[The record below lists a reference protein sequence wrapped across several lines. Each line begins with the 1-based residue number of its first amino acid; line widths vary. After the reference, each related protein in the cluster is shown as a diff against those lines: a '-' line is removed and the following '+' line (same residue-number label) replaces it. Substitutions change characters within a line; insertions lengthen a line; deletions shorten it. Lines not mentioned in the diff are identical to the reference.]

1 MEKKMKPIALVSLVL
16 ALLISPAG
24 AAAQEVNTRLNKA
37 IALMENDEPAFGLL
51 SFDYSLTVSYTHLRA
66 HET

>member
-16 ALLISPAG
+16 ALLISSAG

-51 SFDYSLTVSYTHLRA
+51 SFD
-66 HET
+66 